1 MASVLEELKQNFIKG
16 TALVKFIYVN
26 VAVFLVYN
34 LVYLLLFF
42 WNQEDTAAYYI
53 TQWLAIPA
61 SLPALLL
68 KPWTIISYMFYHQ
81 DIWHILF
88 NMLFLYWFG
97 NIFLMYFDSKK
108 FTSIYFLGGIL
119 GGIFYLIA
127 FNTLSVFKG
136 GSDFS
141 VLLGASASVMA
152 IVFAI
157 SLYVPNFRVNMLFF
171 GEVKLIYI
179 ALFTVVLDL
188 IMIPKE
194 NPGGHIAHLGGALLG
209 FLFVLQ
215 YRKGKDITRSFT
227 KLIDFIGS
235 LFKPRKLKV
244 AHKKPVNDMDYR
256 KARVDAQK
264 EIDRILDK
272 ISKGGYESLT
282 KEEKETLFRMGNS
295 N

>member
-1 MASVLEELKQNFIKG
+1 MASVTEELKQNFIKG

-26 VAVFLVYN
+26 VAVFLIYN
-34 LVYLLLFF
+34 LAYLVLFF
-42 WNQEDTAAYYI
+42 WNQEDTASFYI

-61 SLPALLL
+61 SLPDLLT
-68 KPWTIISYMFYHQ
+68 KPWTIITYMFYHQ

-108 FTSIYFLGGIL
+108 FTSLYFLGGIM

-127 FNTLSVFKG
+127 FNSLSVFKA
-136 GSDFS
+136 GSIIS

-194 NPGGHIAHLGGALLG
+194 NPGGHIAHLGGALIG

-215 YRKGKDITRSFT
+215 YRKGRDITKGFT
-227 KLIDFIGS
+227 KVLDFIGS

-256 KARVDAQK
+256 KTRVDTQK

>member
-1 MASVLEELKQNFIKG
+1 MASVIEELKQNFTKG
-16 TALVKFIYVN
+16 NALVKFIYVN

-34 LVYLLLFF
+34 LTYLVLYLLKQGELASF
-42 WNQEDTAAYYI
+42 I
-53 TQWLAIPA
+53 TEGLAIPA
-61 SLPALLL
+61 SLPALLV
-68 KPWTIISYMFYHQ
+68 KPWTIITYMFYHE

-108 FTSIYFLGGIL
+108 FTSLYFLGGIM
-119 GGIFYLIA
+119 GGVFYLLSYNA
-127 FNTLSVFKG
+127 LSVFNSGIELK
-136 GSDFS
+136 

-157 SLYVPNFRVNMLFF
+157 SLYMPNFRVNMLFF

-188 IMIPKE
+188 ISIPKD
-194 NPGGHIAHLGGALLG
+194 NAGGHISHLGGAFVG

-215 YRKGKDITRSFT
+215 YRKGRDITTGVT
-227 KLIDFIGS
+227 KVLDFIGS

-244 AHKKPVNDMDYR
+244 SHKKPVNDMDYR
-256 KARVDAQK
+256 KMKINTQK

-282 KEEKETLFRMGNS
+282 KEEKETLFRMKNS

>member
-1 MASVLEELKQNFIKG
+1 MASVLEELKQNFTKG

-34 LVYLLLFF
+34 LAYLLLFF

-68 KPWTIISYMFYHQ
+68 KPWTIITYMFYHQ

-119 GGIFYLIA
+119 GGIFYLTA

-157 SLYVPNFRVNMLFF
+157 SLYVPNFKVNMLFF

-209 FLFVLQ
+209 FLFVFQ
-215 YRKGKDITRSFT
+215 YRKGIDITRGFT

-235 LFKPRKLKV
+235 LLKPRKLKV

-256 KARVDAQK
+256 KARVDTQK

>member
-1 MASVLEELKQNFIKG
+1 M
-16 TALVKFIYVN
+16 
-26 VAVFLVYN
+26 
-34 LVYLLLFF
+34 
-42 WNQEDTAAYYI
+42 
-53 TQWLAIPA
+53 
-61 SLPALLL
+61 
-68 KPWTIISYMFYHQ
+68 
-81 DIWHILF
+81 
-88 NMLFLYWFG
+88 
-97 NIFLMYFDSKK
+97 
-108 FTSIYFLGGIL
+108 

-127 FNTLSVFKG
+127 FNSLSVFKL
-136 GSDFS
+136 GSIIS

-157 SLYVPNFRVNMLFF
+157 SLYVPNFKVNMLFF

-188 IMIPKE
+188 VMIPKD

-215 YRKGKDITRSFT
+215 YRKGRDITRGFS
-227 KLIDFIGS
+227 KMLDFIGS

-256 KARVDAQK
+256 KTRIDTQK

>member
-1 MASVLEELKQNFIKG
+1 MASVTEELKQNFIKG

-26 VAVFLVYN
+26 VAVFLIYN
-34 LVYLLLFF
+34 LAYLVLFF
-42 WNQEDTAAYYI
+42 WNQEDTASFYI

-61 SLPALLL
+61 SLPDLLT
-68 KPWTIISYMFYHQ
+68 KPWTIITYMFYHQ

-108 FTSIYFLGGIL
+108 FTSLYFLGGIM

-127 FNTLSVFKG
+127 FNSLSVFKL
-136 GSDFS
+136 GSIIS

-157 SLYVPNFRVNMLFF
+157 SLYVPNFKVNMLFF

-188 IMIPKE
+188 VMIPKE
-194 NPGGHIAHLGGALLG
+194 NPGGHIAHLGGALIG

-215 YRKGKDITRSFT
+215 YRKGRDITKGFT
-227 KLIDFIGS
+227 KVLDFIGS

-256 KARVDAQK
+256 KTRIDTQK

>member
-1 MASVLEELKQNFIKG
+1 MASVIEELKQNFIKG

-42 WNQEDTAAYYI
+42 WNQEDTASFYI

-61 SLPALLL
+61 SLPDLLT
-68 KPWTIISYMFYHQ
+68 KPWTIITYMFYHQ

-108 FTSIYFLGGIL
+108 FTSLYFLGGIM

-127 FNTLSVFKG
+127 FNSLSVFKL
-136 GSDFS
+136 GSIIS

-157 SLYVPNFRVNMLFF
+157 SLYVPNFKVNMLFF

-194 NPGGHIAHLGGALLG
+194 NPGGHIAHLGGALIG

-215 YRKGKDITRSFT
+215 YRKGRDITKGFT
-227 KLIDFIGS
+227 KVLDFIGS
-235 LFKPRKLKV
+235 LFKPRRLKV

-256 KARVDAQK
+256 KTRIDTQK